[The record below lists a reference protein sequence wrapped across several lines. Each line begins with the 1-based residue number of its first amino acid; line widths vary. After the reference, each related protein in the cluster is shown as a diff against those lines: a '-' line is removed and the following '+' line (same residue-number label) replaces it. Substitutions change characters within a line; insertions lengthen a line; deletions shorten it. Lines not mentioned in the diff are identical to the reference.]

1 MSIHK
6 AIIGIAQ
13 TSFIESGCWWSS
25 HWGAAW
31 TTLLKREFLGR
42 DWTLLQKWEE
52 DSHFRW
58 WSIEICLQLCS
69 WSLHGHGDRDKT
81 VRRGEKARLL
91 HHAQRG
97 KQAALHH
104 RGQAHWRRLITSSGG
119 AAPAYEA
126 AALHLHLKST
136 ASCQRCNHRL
146 PRLVFYQVQS
156 QQWAK
161 KGASNRSEWII
172 PGALR
177 K

>member
-1 MSIHK
+1 MSILEG
-6 AIIGIAQ
+6 IIGRAKP
-13 TSFIESGCWWSS
+13 TWIESGKRWSS
-25 HWGAAW
+25 HLRPSWSTRW
-31 TTLLKREFLGR
+31 KREFLGR
-42 DWTLLQKWEE
+42 EGTLLQKWEE
-52 DSHFRW
+52 DSRFRW
-58 WSIEICLQLCS
+58 WGTEICLQLSS
-69 WSLHGHGDRDKT
+69 WSLHGHGDRDQT
-81 VRRGEKARLL
+81 VWRDEKARLL

-104 RGQAHWRRLITSSGG
+104 RGQAHWRHLVTTSVG
-119 AAPAYEA
+119 AGPAYEA

-161 KGASNRSEWII
+161 RGASNRSEWII